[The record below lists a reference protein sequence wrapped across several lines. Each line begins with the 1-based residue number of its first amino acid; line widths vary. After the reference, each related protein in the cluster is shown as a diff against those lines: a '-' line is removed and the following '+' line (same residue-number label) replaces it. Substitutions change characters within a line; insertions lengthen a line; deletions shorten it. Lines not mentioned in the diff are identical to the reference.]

1 MRGSAAFRAA
11 VAPGGVL
18 AGPWV
23 KNELWRRARAVPSL
37 DLRFAD
43 DKSLTDAVTGQSL
56 VTFTRAS
63 SGTYVGADGLIKTA
77 TTNLLLRSEEFNETA
92 WAKTS
97 TTITA
102 NSEIAPNGTLTADTL
117 TDTNFAGDAFTR
129 QTVASPVSGGTY
141 TVSVYLKQGNTA
153 ATRVSIDYT
162 GATAVNQDATVTW
175 STSTTSFGALQNVGG
190 GWYRLS
196 FSRTNNT
203 SGNTNVLV
211 TIRASGDPSGVET
224 GFVYAWG
231 AQLEQS
237 STVGEYIPT
246 TSTINSAPRFD
257 HNPTTGESLGLLVEE
272 QRTNSI
278 RNNTMVGAVAGTPG
292 TIPTNWDIAIT
303 GSGITRE
310 IVGVGIEDGITYI
323 DIRYFGTGSG
333 SVIPQIRP
341 ETTTQIVAAVGQAW
355 TASYYLKVAAGSTA
369 GAFGFSQIWQERD
382 AVGVAL
388 NTVTV
393 AIPEPTTA
401 ALGTQRNVLTRT
413 LTNAGTARLTNR
425 LQFSFTDGVAIDI
438 TLRIGLPQLE
448 QGAFAT
454 SVIPTTTATV
464 TRAADVP
471 SIGSSAFSEFY
482 NQSEGTLFAELQT
495 SNSDPNNSRGIAAI
509 DDESNDNRI
518 ALFIPNM
525 SFPLTVGSRIV
536 SGGTAANPANTG
548 SITSGSV
555 VKAAIGYLA
564 ATNGGATAVNGL
576 AAVTSSPTAAP
587 VNPSNIKIGRIF
599 GVTQL
604 SGSVRRLTYWP
615 TRLPDSTLQAVTQ

>member
-1 MRGSAAFRAA
+1 
-11 VAPGGVL
+11 
-18 AGPWV
+18 
-23 KNELWRRARAVPSL
+23 VPSL
-37 DLRFAD
+37 DLRFAEN
-43 DKSLTDAVTGQSL
+43 KSLTDAVTGQSL
-56 VTFTRAS
+56 ITFTRAS
-63 SGTYVGADGLIKTA
+63 SATYIDSA
-77 TTNLLLRSEEFNETA
+77 
-92 WAKTS
+92 
-97 TTITA
+97 
-102 NSEIAPNGTLTADTL
+102 GTL
-117 TDTNFAGDAFTR
+117 
-129 QTVASPVSGGTY
+129 Q
-141 TVSVYLKQGNTA
+141 TA
-153 ATRVSIDYT
+153 AVD
-162 GATAVNQDATVTW
+162 V
-175 STSTTSFGALQNVGG
+175 
-190 GWYRLS
+190 
-196 FSRTNNT
+196 
-203 SGNTNVLV
+203 
-211 TIRASGDPSGVET
+211 
-224 GFVYAWG
+224 
-231 AQLEQS
+231 
-237 STVGEYIPT
+237 
-246 TSTINSAPRFD
+246 PRFD

-464 TRAADVP
+464 TRSADVP
-471 SIGSSAFSEFY
+471 SITGANFGTTRTNLLLRSEEFD
-482 NQSEGTLFAELQT
+482 NASWTKSNTTITANSEIAPNGTLAADTLTDTNSAGDAFTRQT
-495 SNSDPNNSRGIAAI
+495 VASP
-509 DDESNDNRI
+509 
-518 ALFIPNM
+518 
-525 SFPLTVGSRIV
+525 V
-536 SGGTAANPANTG
+536 SGATYVASVYLKQGNTATTRV
-548 SITSGSV
+548 SIDYT
-555 VKAAIGYLA
+555 
-564 ATNGGATAVNGL
+564 GATAVNQDATVTWSTNTTSFGTLQNIGGGWYRLSFSRANNTSGNTNVLVTIRASGDPSGVETGFVYVWGAQLEVGSAVTPYIPTTTAAVSVFESSWYRQDEGTVLVETRLQSTVARNAAGIDLNDNSTNNRLIFRAFTTGSFDQYIARSGGSTVATIASANIPSLLLRKSAIAYRVDDFALTAEGL
-576 AAVTSSPTAAP
+576 APNTDTSGAVP
-587 VNPSNIKIGRIF
+587 VGVNQAFIGSA
-599 GVTQL
+599 L
-604 SGSVRRLTYWP
+604 SGTEFLGGHIRRLCYWNQ
-615 TRLPDSTLQAVTQ
+615 RLPNSTLEAITR